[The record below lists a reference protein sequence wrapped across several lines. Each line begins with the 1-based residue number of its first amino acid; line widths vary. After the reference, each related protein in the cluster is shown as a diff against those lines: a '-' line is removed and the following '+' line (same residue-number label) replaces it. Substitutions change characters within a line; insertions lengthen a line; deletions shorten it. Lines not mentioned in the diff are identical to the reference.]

1 MVFLPLLLIWL
12 RDPMYF
18 NAPSR
23 WSVVVLAVSI
33 ALLDARRT
41 PTPPLADPP
50 AKCMSAA
57 LPEHRWLHTAHREVR
72 DLEAA
77 CSTFGELKEVA
88 S

>member
-23 WSVVVLAVSI
+23 WSVVVLAISI

-41 PTPPLADPP
+41 PTPSLADPP
-50 AKCMSAA
+50 AKCLNAA
-57 LPEHRWLHTAHREVR
+57 LPEHRWLHTFHREVR
-72 DLEAA
+72 ELEAA
-77 CSTFGELKEVA
+77 GNSFGELSDVA